1 MDPWPRL
8 SVLLPVVMV
17 LGPVGA
23 VGPLNGSA
31 TEKPASKHQNE
42 KLVPTS
48 HRNVLRGLSSII
60 DSRFLRLDDGLIG
73 IGLSL
78 KILVP

>member
-1 MDPWPRL
+1 MDPWPRI

-78 KILVP
+78 KISVP

>member
-78 KILVP
+78 KISVP